1 MLFWEFFSSWLVEK
15 QYLLVCLKLGYN
27 QKNTYM
33 CITKVTLLLSVFN
46 VGTKIGQ
53 FASRQKFL
61 KLKKRSRQLT
71 KIWEL
76 VKLCVL
82 KNVGVPWRRR
92 VSHCLFLLCFGALF
106 LRIFWMIATTRNC
119 WKCFLKVI
127 KKKHC
132 NVTDSWKKNLTAPS
146 LNAVEE
152 LSFTRSWS
160 HLTGFHLQTQKI
172 KPHQLIPG
180 AGLTWEG
187 MVL

>member
-1 MLFWEFFSSWLVEK
+1 
-15 QYLLVCLKLGYN
+15 
-27 QKNTYM
+27 M

-119 WKCFLKVI
+119 WKCFFESY
-127 KKKHC
+127 KKKTLQC
-132 NVTDSWKKNLTAPS
+132 YWQLKKKSDCTIVKCGWRAFIYAVMVSFDRVSSTDSKDKTASTYFRRRLDLEGNGSVNLVY
-146 LNAVEE
+146 NV
-152 LSFTRSWS
+152 
-160 HLTGFHLQTQKI
+160 
-172 KPHQLIPG
+172 
-180 AGLTWEG
+180 
-187 MVL
+187 